1 MINQRLFDHY
11 GIDTKKDLNIHKRCS
26 RPFDTVL
33 IDKMGSCYA
42 CECTAWL
49 PQSMGNLHTK
59 SLSDILKSVMA
70 GQLRDSISDGSYRY
84 CNQKQCMYLLDL
96 SRVPWEN
103 ETPEQALKEI
113 RLAIDDSCNL
123 ACPSCRTQ
131 RVFIKKGKMMTMRLA
146 LMDRVVEYIRG
157 HRGPL
162 NIHIGSDGDPF
173 ASLVYRYFMR
183 NVPTQHNLSYTF
195 QTNGLLVKQMYGRVT
210 HIFDR
215 LKTLNLSIDGA
226 TAETYELLRKGGQWE
241 KIKEN
246 MQFIKDIK
254 HKHGFNFHMHMV
266 VQKDNWREMP
276 HMLALARYYNA
287 DIVYFNPVQDWNTSP
302 NFDNMRAPEES
313 DEFKKVLEQIKMDP
327 IANAW

>member
-1 MINQRLFDHY
+1 
-11 GIDTKKDLNIHKRCS
+11 
-26 RPFDTVL
+26 
-33 IDKMGSCYA
+33 
-42 CECTAWL
+42 
-49 PQSMGNLHTK
+49 
-59 SLSDILKSVMA
+59 
-70 GQLRDSISDGSYRY
+70 
-84 CNQKQCMYLLDL
+84 
-96 SRVPWEN
+96 
-103 ETPEQALKEI
+103 
-113 RLAIDDSCNL
+113 
-123 ACPSCRTQ
+123 
-131 RVFIKKGKMMTMRLA
+131 
-146 LMDRVVEYIRG
+146 
-157 HRGPL
+157 
-162 NIHIGSDGDPF
+162 
-173 ASLVYRYFMR
+173 
-183 NVPTQHNLSYTF
+183 
-195 QTNGLLVKQMYGRVT
+195 MYGRVT